1 MISRWLS
8 LIEFSLTKLTE
19 VVQQTQR
26 EVLIQG
32 DSFTNEATLPMCC
45 QLNKEYLTYDPKF
58 RHDVSVSH
66 GG

>member
-1 MISRWLS
+1 
-8 LIEFSLTKLTE
+8 LTE